1 MCGRYAMYGPT
12 SRYRQ
17 HFGAED
23 EFEFRPRYN
32 IAPSLNLPVVVAT
45 ADGRRAFIDARW
57 GLMPSWVKDPGQ
69 FTRPINAKAET
80 AAVKPMFRH
89 AFRSGRILVPADA
102 FYEWQ
107 AGAAGKQPYLIRMK
121 DASPFGMAGLLEH
134 WQGPEGD
141 VRTFAIL
148 TTSPNALMAGIHTRM
163 PAIIAPEQYQTWLNP
178 QLTDVE
184 QLLAMLGPYPERLMA
199 AYPVGRRV
207 NSPANDDAD
216 LIVCSAATEL

>member
-12 SRYRQ
+12 SRYRE

-32 IAPSLNLPVVVAT
+32 IAPSLSLPVVAAT
-45 ADGRRAFIDARW
+45 ADGHRAFIGARW
-57 GLMPSWVKDPGQ
+57 GLMPSWVTDPGQ
-69 FTRPINAKAET
+69 FARPINAKAET
-80 AAVKPMFRH
+80 AAAKPMFRH
-89 AFRSGRILVPADA
+89 AFSKSRILVPADA

-163 PAIIAPEQYQTWLNP
+163 PAIIAPEQYETWLNP
-178 QLTDVE
+178 QLTDVG
-184 QLLAMLGPYPERLMA
+184 QLLALLGPYPEQLMA
-199 AYPVGRRV
+199 AYPVTRRV

-216 LIVCSAATEL
+216 LIVRCAATES